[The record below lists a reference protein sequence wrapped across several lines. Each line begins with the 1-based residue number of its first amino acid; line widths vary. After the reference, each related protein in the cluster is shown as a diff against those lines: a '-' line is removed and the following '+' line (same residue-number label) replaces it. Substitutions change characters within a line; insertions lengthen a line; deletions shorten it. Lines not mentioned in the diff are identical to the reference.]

1 MFRAPEVNFYVQ
13 DVEACTRFYSEHFGF
28 TEAYRT
34 PVNGTPDH
42 VELRLDGFTLGLS
55 SIEAARRAH
64 GLPAEPGRPPRG
76 KIILWTDDVDRVY
89 AELMDKGVRSVS
101 EPHDFIGRLHGAW
114 VADPDGNHVHI
125 VQEIASGVLA

>member
-13 DVEACTRFYSEHFGF
+13 DVEACARLYSEHFGF

-55 SIEAARRAH
+55 NASLHLVRGSADLAVR
-64 GLPAEPGRPPRG
+64 PG
-76 KIILWTDDVDRVY
+76 
-89 AELMDKGVRSVS
+89 E
-101 EPHDFIGRLHGAW
+101 
-114 VADPDGNHVHI
+114 
-125 VQEIASGVLA
+125 